1 MTEPILDAV
10 GVCKTYRGAVEVEV
24 LKGID
29 LKVFPGELVAVMGPS
44 GNGKTTLLNCLSGL
58 DEIDGGTVLVDGADI
73 HAMPDAKRTE
83 HRARR
88 MGFVF
93 QSFNLIP
100 VFTAAE
106 NVELPLLVTGV
117 KAKDARRRAEQIL
130 EIVGLGHRLRNRPPE
145 LSGGEQQRVAIA
157 RALVT
162 EPAIV
167 WADEPTGNLDSE
179 TAASVLALL
188 KDVHAAG
195 QTIVMV
201 THDAVIGR
209 AGTRLVQVTDGRIT
223 YDGGVDALDITDAAL
238 AEEVVELD
246 ELVEPEPP
254 KSPKPRASRAPKA
267 TTAAKATKVAKA
279 AKPARKR
286 TTASTAK

>member
-1 MTEPILDAV
+1 VTTPILVAE
-10 GVCKTYRGAVEVEV
+10 GVRKTYRGAVEVEV

-29 LKVFPGELVAVMGPS
+29 LTVHPGELLAVMGPS

-58 DEIDGGTVLVDGADI
+58 DEIDAGSVRIDGADI

-83 HRARR
+83 HRANR

-130 EIVGLGHRLRNRPPE
+130 EVVGLGHRLRNRPPE

-188 KDVHAAG
+188 KEVHAAG

-201 THDAVIGR
+201 THDALIGR
-209 AGTRLVQVTDGRIT
+209 AGTRLVKVTDGVIT
-223 YDGGVDALDITDAAL
+223 YDGGVDVLDLSPSPAREAQVAL
-238 AEEVVELD
+238 E
-246 ELVEPEPP
+246 
-254 KSPKPRASRAPKA
+254 KKP
-267 TTAAKATKVAKA
+267 
-279 AKPARKR
+279 KPARKR
-286 TTASTAK
+286 RAAPVAAK

>member
-1 MTEPILDAV
+1 VTEPILDAV
-10 GVCKTYRGAVEVEV
+10 GVRKTYRGAVEVEV

-117 KAKDARRRAEQIL
+117 KAKDARRKAEQML
-130 EIVGLGHRLRNRPPE
+130 ELVGLGHRLRNRPPE

-179 TAASVLALL
+179 TAGAVLSLL
-188 KDVHAAG
+188 QEVHAAG

-223 YDGGVDALDITDAAL
+223 YDGGVDALDLTDSKEPAV
-238 AEEVVELD
+238 AEEPD
-246 ELVEPEPP
+246 EPAPP
-254 KSPKPRASRAPKA
+254 KAPRTRKA
-267 TTAAKATKVAKA
+267 AAATKATKATKA
-279 AKPARKR
+279 ASPARKR
-286 TTASTAK
+286 TASASAK

>member
-1 MTEPILDAV
+1 MTDAAAPTAPILVAE
-10 GVCKTYRGAVEVEV
+10 GVRKTYRGAVEVEV

-29 LKVFPGELVAVMGPS
+29 LTVHPGELVAVMGPS

-58 DEIDGGTVLVDGADI
+58 DEIDGGRVLIDGEDI
-73 HAMPDAKRTE
+73 HAMADAKRTE

-93 QSFNLIP
+93 QCFNLIP

-117 KAKDARRRAEQIL
+117 KAKEARRRAEQML
-130 EIVGLGHRLRNRPPE
+130 ELVGLAHRLRNRPPE

-162 EPAIV
+162 EPAII

-188 KDVHAAG
+188 KEVHAAG

-201 THDAVIGR
+201 THDTTIGR
-209 AGTRLVQVTDGRIT
+209 AGTRLVRVTDGLVT
-223 YDGGVDALDITDAAL
+223 YDGGSDVLDLRD
-238 AEEVVELD
+238 
-246 ELVEPEPP
+246 EPP
-254 KSPKPRASRAPKA
+254 K
-267 TTAAKATKVAKA
+267 
-279 AKPARKR
+279 KPARRKR
-286 TTASTAK
+286 TVAVSAK

>member
-58 DEIDGGTVLVDGADI
+58 DEIDAGTVLVDGSDI

-83 HRARR
+83 HRASR

-117 KAKDARRRAEQIL
+117 KAKDARQRAEQML
-130 EIVGLGHRLRNRPPE
+130 ELVGLGHRLKNRPPE

-162 EPAIV
+162 EPGIV

-179 TAASVLALL
+179 TAASVLKLL
-188 KDVHAAG
+188 QDVHAAG

-209 AGTRLVQVTDGRIT
+209 SGTRLVQVTDGVIT
-223 YDGGVDALDITDAAL
+223 YDGGVDVLDLTAAEAVE
-238 AEEVVELD
+238 AEK
-246 ELVEPEPP
+246 P
-254 KSPKPRASRAPKA
+254 KKPVRKRRAPVS
-267 TTAAKATKVAKA
+267 AK
-279 AKPARKR
+279 
-286 TTASTAK
+286 

>member
-58 DEIDGGTVLVDGADI
+58 DEIDAGTVFVDGADI

-117 KAKDARRRAEQIL
+117 KAKEARRKAEQML
-130 EIVGLGHRLRNRPPE
+130 ELVGLGHRLRNRPPE

-179 TAASVLALL
+179 TAAAVLSLL
-188 KDVHAAG
+188 KEVHAAG

-201 THDAVIGR
+201 THDAAIGR

-223 YDGGVDALDITDAAL
+223 YDGAVDALDVASVE
-238 AEEVVELD
+238 AEK
-246 ELVEPEPP
+246 P
-254 KSPKPRASRAPKA
+254 KKAVRKRRAP
-267 TTAAKATKVAKA
+267 V
-279 AKPARKR
+279 
-286 TTASTAK
+286 TAK

>member
-1 MTEPILDAV
+1 VTEPILDAV

-58 DEIDGGTVLVDGADI
+58 DEIDAGTVLVDGADI

-117 KAKDARRRAEQIL
+117 KAKDARRKAEQML
-130 EIVGLGHRLRNRPPE
+130 ELVGLGHRLRNRPPE

-179 TAASVLALL
+179 TAGAVLTLL
-188 KDVHAAG
+188 QEVHAAG

-223 YDGGVDALDITDAAL
+223 YDGGVDALDLTDAK
-238 AEEVVELD
+238 VVE
-246 ELVEPEPP
+246 EPAEPEEP
-254 KSPKPRASRAPKA
+254 KAPKPKAPRAPKVA
-267 TTAAKATKVAKA
+267 TAAKAAKA
-279 AKPARKR
+279 AKVAKPARTR
-286 TTASTAK
+286 STASAAK

>member
-1 MTEPILDAV
+1 MNEAPILIAE
-10 GVCKTYRGAVEVEV
+10 GVRKTYRGAVEVEV

-29 LKVFPGELVAVMGPS
+29 LTVHAGELVAVMGPS

-58 DEIDGGTVLVDGADI
+58 DEIDGGTVLVDGEDI
-73 HAMPDAKRTE
+73 HAMADAKRTE

-117 KAKDARRRAEQIL
+117 KAKEARKRSEALL
-130 EIVGLGHRLRNRPPE
+130 EIVGLGHRLKNRPPE

-179 TAASVLALL
+179 TAGAVLELL
-188 KDVHAAG
+188 QEVHRAG

-201 THDAVIGR
+201 THDASIGR
-209 AGTRLVQVTDGRIT
+209 AGTRLVRITDGQVA
-223 YDGGVDALDITDAAL
+223 YDGAVDVLDLRDSVVADA
-238 AEEVVELD
+238 EVAAK
-246 ELVEPEPP
+246 P
-254 KSPKPRASRAPKA
+254 K
-267 TTAAKATKVAKA
+267 AKAT
-279 AKPARKR
+279 RKR
-286 TTASTAK
+286 RAPVSAG

>member
-1 MTEPILDAV
+1 MNGTAAPILVAA

-29 LKVFPGELVAVMGPS
+29 LTVHPGELVAVMGPS

-58 DEIDGGTVLVDGADI
+58 DEIDAGTVHVDGEDI
-73 HAMPDAKRTE
+73 HAMSDAKRTE
-83 HRARR
+83 HRAAR

-100 VFTAAE
+100 VFSAAE

-117 KAKDARRRAEQIL
+117 KPRVARGRAETML
-130 EIVGLGHRLRNRPPE
+130 ERVGLGHRMRNRPAE

-157 RALVT
+157 RALVS

-179 TAASVLALL
+179 TAAAILGLL
-188 KDVHAAG
+188 REVHDAG

-201 THDAVIGR
+201 THDIGIGR
-209 AGTRLVQVTDGRIT
+209 AGTRLVAVDDGRIV
-223 YDGGVDALDITDAAL
+223 YDGVP
-238 AEEVVELD
+238 D
-246 ELVEPEPP
+246 EAPGAPP
-254 KSPKPRASRAPKA
+254 KPKKRAPR
-267 TTAAKATKVAKA
+267 KA
-279 AKPARKR
+279 AASK
-286 TTASTAK
+286 TTASA